1 VVYVESENTILLT
14 GYSSYSKYWFNP
26 SSEVARVLD
35 RAVINEYRVV
45 SRVLPVSF
53 RVVVSELPRLLE
65 ELKPRIALGLG
76 LDPRARQV
84 QVELAAVNYV
94 YSEVSDVDGAK
105 LDFREIVPG
114 SPRVV
119 HSTLPVGEIVEKCG
133 ARRLLPV
140 RPSLGT
146 GLFLCNVAGYL
157 LMKYGVER
165 GVPAGFL
172 HIPPSTVNL
181 MRGETDYGVPLDTI
195 VETVKCILEVA
206 VENSR
211 H

>member
-14 GYSSYSKYWFNP
+14 GYSYYSKYWFNP

-35 RAVINEYRVV
+35 RAVINGYRVV

-65 ELKPRIALGLG
+65 ELKPGIALGLG

-157 LMKYGVER
+157 LMKYGVEK

>member
-1 VVYVESENTILLT
+1 VVYVKSENTILLT
-14 GYSSYSKYWFNP
+14 GYSYYSKYWFNP
-26 SSEVARVLD
+26 SSEVASVLD
-35 RAVINEYRVV
+35 GAVINGYRVV
-45 SRVLPVSF
+45 SRVFPVSF

-105 LDFREIVPG
+105 LNFREIVPG

-119 HSTLPVGEIVEKCG
+119 YSTLPVREIVEKCG

-157 LMKYGVER
+157 LMKHGVEK

>member
-1 VVYVESENTILLT
+1 MESESTILLT
-14 GYSSYSKYWFNP
+14 GYSYYSKYWFNP
-26 SSEVARVLD
+26 SGEVARALD
-35 RAVINEYRVV
+35 GAVINGYRVV
-45 SRVLPVSF
+45 SRVFPVSF
-53 RVVVSELPRLLE
+53 RVVISELPRLLE
-65 ELKPRIALGLG
+65 ELKPRVALGLG

-84 QVELAAVNYV
+84 QVELAAVNYAH
-94 YSEVSDVDGAK
+94 SEVSDVDGTK
-105 LDFREIVPG
+105 LDFREIIPG
-114 SPRVV
+114 DLRVV
-119 HSTLPVGEIVEKCG
+119 YSTLPVREVIEICG

-157 LMKYGVER
+157 LMKYGVEK

-181 MRGETDYGVPLDTI
+181 MRGETDYGVPLGTI
-195 VETVKCILEVA
+195 VETVKCVLEVA
-206 VENSR
+206 VKSFK

>member
-1 VVYVESENTILLT
+1 VVYVKSENTILLT
-14 GYSSYSKYWFNP
+14 GYSYYSKYWFNP
-26 SSEVARVLD
+26 SSEVASVLD
-35 RAVINEYRVV
+35 GAVINGYRVV

-157 LMKYGVER
+157 LMKYGVEK

>member
-94 YSEVSDVDGAK
+94 YSEVSDV
-105 LDFREIVPG
+105 EG
-114 SPRVV
+114 SSSGISP
-119 HSTLPVGEIVEKCG
+119 HTTINCELN
-133 ARRLLPV
+133 AR
-140 RPSLGT
+140 
-146 GLFLCNVAGYL
+146 
-157 LMKYGVER
+157 
-165 GVPAGFL
+165 
-172 HIPPSTVNL
+172 
-181 MRGETDYGVPLDTI
+181 
-195 VETVKCILEVA
+195 
-206 VENSR
+206 
-211 H
+211 